1 MVTLYGIVSDIDN
14 AMIITLLSIAL
25 VCVVFLMRIWK
36 IAGLTGRRFTT
47 WEWFHIYLF
56 SIIIFICGV
65 VSFAKF
71 LYPEN
76 ADKLLNLL
84 HIDGLIMFLTRG
96 YQAILIKLILT
107 IMNIFK

>member
-1 MVTLYGIVSDIDN
+1 MVTLYGIVNDIDN

-25 VCVVFLMRIWK
+25 VCVAFLMRIWK
-36 IAGLTGRRFTT
+36 IAGLTGRKFNT

-65 VSFAKF
+65 VSFAKL

-76 ADKLLNLL
+76 ADKLLELL
-84 HIDGLIMFLTRG
+84 HLDRLMEFLTRG
-96 YQAILIKLILT
+96 YQSILLKIIRAL
-107 IMNIFK
+107 M

>member
-1 MVTLYGIVSDIDN
+1 MVTLYTIVSDFDN
-14 AMIITLLSIAL
+14 AMIITLFSIAL
-25 VCVVFLMRIWK
+25 VCVALLMRIWK
-36 IAGLTGRRFTT
+36 LAGLTGKKFSS

-76 ADKLLNLL
+76 ADKLLELL
-84 HIDGLIMFLTRG
+84 HLDRFLEFITRG
-96 YQAILIKLILT
+96 YQSILLKIIRAF
-107 IMNIFK
+107 IY

>member
-14 AMIITLLSIAL
+14 AVIITLITLAL
-25 VCVVFLMRIWK
+25 FCVFFLVRIWD
-36 IAGLTGRRFTT
+36 IAGITGRKFST
-47 WEWFHIYLF
+47 WEWIQIYFF

-76 ADKLLNLL
+76 ADKLLEILYL
-84 HIDGLIMFLTRG
+84 DRAIMFLTRG
-96 YQAILIKLILT
+96 YQSFLLT
-107 IMNIFK
+107 IIRALI